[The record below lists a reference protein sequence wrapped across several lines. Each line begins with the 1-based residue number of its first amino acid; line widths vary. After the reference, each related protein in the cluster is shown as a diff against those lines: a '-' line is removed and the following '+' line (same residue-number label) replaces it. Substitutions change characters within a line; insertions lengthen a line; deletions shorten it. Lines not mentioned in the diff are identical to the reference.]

1 MSDSSEYLEAEQ
13 PATPLALP
21 GQNLPDKLYVIPIH
35 NRPFF
40 PAQVLLAQVPELVD
54 GAAPEMLDLLHTGPA
69 RARAS
74 LAALGER

>member
-1 MSDSSEYLEAEQ
+1 
-13 PATPLALP
+13 
-21 GQNLPDKLYVIPIH
+21 
-35 NRPFF
+35 
-40 PAQVLLAQVPELVD
+40 VPELVD

>member
-40 PAQVLLAQVPELVD
+40 PAQVLPVTRN
-54 GAAPEMLDLLHTGPA
+54 GAGHWAD
-69 RARAS
+69 
-74 LAALGER
+74 